1 LIDFIK
7 LNINNTF
14 SSIRNHT
21 SFVKFFSSNI
31 LSVPVS
37 LITGF
42 ISFRNIDPI
51 HMGIWS
57 TVTIFEVYTNFLR
70 MGIVN
75 GMNRELPF
83 AMGQKDNKKAEK
95 FASSTLLFSLFNII
109 ILLLITPLVL
119 KQINLDERYYA
130 CLAVVLF
137 KACLSFYTT
146 YLTGTFRSDNQF
158 DKLSN
163 INLISLGAKLLFCP
177 LVLLGFNG
185 FLIYEVILLFVGAI
199 LLHKFRPIKISP
211 KLYWPEFK
219 SLFYTGIPMFVTSYI
234 VNVIDTLPRLFI
246 VKYGTEQLLGLY
258 SPVLMLLNTLMIF
271 PSTISTYLYPK
282 FSFKIGM
289 KIAASVIW
297 KQYFK
302 VIILSFLAISGM
314 VFIGYF
320 LIDYFGVIFP
330 KYALSVPYLKAALLI
345 CPFLVYKLGNTINVV
360 LRKPQFMLSYAI
372 FYGVFQLF
380 SYFIILSPLNDIL
393 LKVIYS
399 QVITAFATLIFGL
412 LVNYYIVIQ
421 YDKKNSMNSILS

>member
-1 LIDFIK
+1 MNSFFEIQK
-7 LNINNTF
+7 TNIVQKFKNNL
-14 SSIRNHT
+14 
-21 SFVKFFSSNI
+21 SFVKYFSSTI

-37 LITGF
+37 LVTGF
-42 ISFRNIDPI
+42 ISFRSIDPI
-51 HMGIWS
+51 YMGIWS
-57 TVTIFEVYTNFLR
+57 TVTIFEVYTTFLR

-83 AMGQKDNKKAEK
+83 AMGQNDNEKAEK
-95 FASSTLLFSLFNII
+95 FASSTLFYSYFNVIV
-109 ILLLITPLVL
+109 LLLITPLIL

-158 DKLSN
+158 KKLSN
-163 INLISLGAKLLFCP
+163 INLVSLGAKLLLCP

-185 FLIYEVILLFVGAI
+185 FLFYEIILLLVGAI

-219 SLFYTGIPMFVTSYI
+219 RLFYTGIPMFATSYI

-258 SPVLMLLNTLMIF
+258 SPILMLLNTLMIF

-289 KIAASVIW
+289 NIAASVIW

-302 VIILSFLAISGM
+302 VIILSFFGITGM
-314 VFIGYF
+314 VIIGYF

-330 KYALSVPYLKAALLI
+330 KYALSVPYLKAALCI
-345 CPFLVYKLGNTINVV
+345 CPFLVYKMGNTINAV
-360 LRKPQFMLSYAI
+360 LRKPAYMANYTV
-372 FYGVFQLF
+372 FYGAFQLF
-380 SYFIILSPLNDIL
+380 SYYVLLANVNDVL
-393 LKVIYS
+393 MKVIYS
-399 QVITAFATLIFGL
+399 QVITGSATLIFS
-412 LVNYYIVIQ
+412 LVMNYTLVLKF
-421 YDKKNSMNSILS
+421 DKQNNLQVTI

>member
-1 LIDFIK
+1 LIRKTTK
-7 LNINNTF
+7 LFNLINENILKKNK
-14 SSIRNHT
+14 
-21 SFVKFFSSNI
+21 SFLKYFSSNI

-37 LITGF
+37 LVTGF
-42 ISFRNIDPI
+42 ITFRNIDPVY
-51 HMGIWS
+51 MGIWA
-57 TVTIFEVYTNFLR
+57 TVTIFEVYSNFLR
-70 MGIVN
+70 LGVVN

-83 AMGQKDNKKAEK
+83 AMGQNDNEKAEK
-95 FASSTLLFSLFNII
+95 YAATTQMFSLFNGL
-109 ILLLITPLVL
+109 ILLLIAPLII
-119 KQINLDERYYA
+119 KGININESYYA
-130 CLAVVLF
+130 CLAVVLI

-146 YLTGTFRSDNQF
+146 YLTGTFRSDDQF
-158 DKLSN
+158 GKLAN
-163 INLISLGAKLLFCP
+163 ITMIGLGGKILFCP
-177 LVLLGFNG
+177 LVFLGFNG
-185 FLIYEVILLFVGAI
+185 FLSYELILILVNVA
-199 LLHKFRPIKISP
+199 LLHKFRPFKISP

-282 FSFKIGM
+282 FSYKIGM
-289 KIAASVIW
+289 NIAASVIW

-302 VIILSFLAISGM
+302 VIILSFLTISGM
-314 VFIGYF
+314 VFFGYF

-380 SYFIILSPLNDIL
+380 SYFIILSPLNDIV

-399 QVITAFATLIFGL
+399 QVITAFATLIFSL
-412 LVNYYIVIQ
+412 FINYYLVIQ
-421 YDKKNSMNSILS
+421 YDKKINHYS